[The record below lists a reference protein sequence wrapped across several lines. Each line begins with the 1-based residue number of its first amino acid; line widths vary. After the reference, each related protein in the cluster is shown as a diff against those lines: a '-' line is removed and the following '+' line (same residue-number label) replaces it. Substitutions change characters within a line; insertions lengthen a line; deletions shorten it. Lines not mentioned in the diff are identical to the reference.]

1 MATSVDWDVVE
12 TVDDLDKVFKK
23 AISRAEEADEPAVR
37 LEWAEA
43 KSEFYQRRSEKAE
56 LNVARQAAL
65 DKYPLAR
72 DFAEDVRGAT
82 PQEIEASAKRFHERV
97 EKLQGEKTAA
107 QQKAVDDDAAQ
118 RALAQQQYGTPAAAG
133 TGTPIPPLLEPHE
146 ALERRIHQR
155 LADGKG
161 LQDSQS
167 RMDVAR
173 WVPDRL
179 RAGIIQS
186 QSNPSYKSTRPGT
199 ADDKKIADDRTA
211 RKNAR

>member
-23 AISRAEEADEPAVR
+23 AISRAEEADEPSVR

-43 KSEFYQRRSEKAE
+43 KSEFYQRRSQAAE
-56 LNVARQAAL
+56 ISVARSAAL
-65 DKYPLAR
+65 EKYPLAKE
-72 DFAEDVRGAT
+72 FAEDVRGVT
-82 PQEIEASAKRFHERV
+82 PQEIEASAKRFHDRV
-97 EKLQGEKTAA
+97 VKLQGEQVTAKE
-107 QQKAVDDDAAQ
+107 KAVEDEAAQ
-118 RALAQQQYGTPAAAG
+118 RALAQQQYGAPAGAG

-167 RMDVAR
+167 KLDVAR

-186 QSNPSYKSTRPGT
+186 QTNPSYKSTRPGT